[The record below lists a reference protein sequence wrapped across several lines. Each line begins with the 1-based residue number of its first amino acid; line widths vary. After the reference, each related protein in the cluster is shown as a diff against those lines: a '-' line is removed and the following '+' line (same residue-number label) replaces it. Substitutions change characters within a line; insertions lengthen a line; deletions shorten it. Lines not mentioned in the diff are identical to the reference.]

1 MYTLEFYDKIRDIE
15 WKYNFSHSISPQQA
29 LDIFNKMG
37 FEVYPYGKV
46 EQPLSRYDNKYAPID
61 CFSFKLSSYNFVD
74 FDKVSFDDYLLDD
87 L

>member
-37 FEVYPYGKV
+37 FEVYHYGEV

-61 CFSFKLSSYNFVD
+61 CFFFSVVKL
-74 FDKVSFDDYLLDD
+74 
-87 L
+87 

>member
-1 MYTLEFYDKIRDIE
+1 MYKLEFYDKIRDTDCR
-15 WKYNFSHSISPQQA
+15 YNFSHSISPQQA
-29 LDIFNKMG
+29 LNIFNKMG
-37 FEVYPYGKV
+37 FEVYHYGKV

-61 CFSFKLSSYNFVD
+61 CFSFQLSSYNFVD